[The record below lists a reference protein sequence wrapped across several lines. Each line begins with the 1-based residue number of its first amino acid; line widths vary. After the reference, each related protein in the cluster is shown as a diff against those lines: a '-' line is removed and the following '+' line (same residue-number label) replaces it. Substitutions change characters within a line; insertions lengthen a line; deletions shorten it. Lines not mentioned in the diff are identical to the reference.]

1 MKKNKNVNCGFMY
14 DWLQIVRILLDWQS
28 VSLLDSLSYSA
39 AVVDRFAAVSSSV
52 PGNDTLLKHMSLQQP
67 PLLDRL

>member
-1 MKKNKNVNCGFMY
+1 MESVSLRVLYVMDLTTVETTVMRNRTA
-14 DWLQIVRILLDWQS
+14 IVRILLDWQS

-52 PGNDTLLKHMSLQQP
+52 PGNDTLLKHM
-67 PLLDRL
+67 